1 LTSPTDLTLLF
12 MEAEDLKVQGL
23 VNDKELSQM
32 REALIAQLVKDA

>member
-1 LTSPTDLTLLF
+1 